1 MALEHKLGFSFRNP
15 SLLRQA
21 LVHLSYCNENDL
33 DQSESYERLEFLG
46 DAVLELSVSTELY
59 LRFPNADEGELTKT
73 RSSIVRRE
81 TLAQI
86 ARRIDLGSYLFVGKG
101 IESSSDRQLE
111 SVLAAAFEALVAAVY
126 IDQGNEFTR
135 ALILRLI
142 EPELTQAEQ
151 MEGPPEN
158 PKSQLQELIQ
168 GQGLKTPTYELVSS
182 KGPDHGPVFT
192 VNVLVNGQVVGTG
205 AGGKKAEAEAAAAR
219 SALAALSGQ
228 A

>member
-1 MALEHKLGFSFRNP
+1 
-15 SLLRQA
+15 
-21 LVHLSYCNENDL
+21 
-33 DQSESYERLEFLG
+33 
-46 DAVLELSVSTELY
+46 
-59 LRFPNADEGELTKT
+59 
-73 RSSIVRRE
+73 
-81 TLAQI
+81 
-86 ARRIDLGSYLFVGKG
+86 
-101 IESSSDRQLE
+101 
-111 SVLAAAFEALVAAVY
+111 
-126 IDQGNEFTR
+126 
-135 ALILRLI
+135 
-142 EPELTQAEQ
+142 

-192 VNVLVNGQVVGTG
+192 VNVLVNGLVVGTG